1 MKYYYFKEEW
11 EIADYRYI
19 SYFKVTAKSLN
30 WTNKIKDTSEFI
42 PNPSTEL
49 KGLLRDTLIHVTR
62 KSISE
67 SLILG

>member
-30 WTNKIKDTSEFI
+30 WTNKINDKSEYL
-42 PNPSTEL
+42 PNPSRVVKSLL
-49 KGLLRDTLIHVTR
+49 KDTLIHVT
-62 KSISE
+62 KTKK
-67 SLILG
+67 

>member
-11 EIADYRYI
+11 EIEGFRYI

-42 PNPSTEL
+42 PNPSSEL
-49 KGLLRDTLIHVTR
+49 KKILKDTLIKVT
-62 KSISE
+62 KVSNCE
-67 SLILG
+67 GLI